1 MAQIPNG
8 AEKRTPLSHSLTEN
22 IRQMDRLLGLPTNAD
37 FVCRRLEIA
46 GRDACV
52 YFLQGMAGGERIDQ
66 FVIEPCQSAD
76 RCDSLSDLTHRTLR
90 ICECQTGEYY
100 EELVSALVYG
110 KSCLLLDGENEA
122 AMLDTRGFEKRL
134 VGKTQSESVLMGP
147 QEGFVENLRT
157 NITLIRRILHTEMLV
172 SEDMEIGTR
181 LKTRVSMMYLQGVAR
196 EETVD
201 LVRRRIL
208 SIQAPQCP
216 GSGFLKQMIEDHPGS
231 LFPQMLQTERP
242 DRTASMLS
250 DGQVALLVDGSPFAL
265 IAPVTLFHLLHSADD
280 AYLRWQ
286 NGCFLRIVRILGA
299 LLSLVLPAL
308 YLAITIHHNHMIPT
322 DLLISIAESRTK
334 VPFSVFTEI
343 LIMELSFFLI
353 NEAGTRIPTIIGPT
367 IGIVGALILGQAA
380 VAASIISPI
389 LIIIVAVTGLGG
401 YAVPYY
407 PLSLSLSTLR
417 LALAIVASLFG
428 LYGLTLCM
436 GILTARLCAL
446 QSFGVP
452 YLAPFSPHRPHNPDL
467 LFRAPIWTQSRHFFL
482 ARKKAWIKEES

>member
-1 MAQIPNG
+1 MKMHAQFHSSNG
-8 AEKRTPLSHSLTEN
+8 RRQILIAEDELIN
-22 IRQMDRLLGLPTNAD
+22 Q
-37 FVCRRLEIA
+37 EILKA
-46 GRDACV
+46 YLD
-52 YFLQGMAGGERIDQ
+52 
-66 FVIEPCQSAD
+66 
-76 RCDSLSDLTHRTLR
+76 
-90 ICECQTGEYY
+90 EYD
-100 EELVSALVYG
+100 
-110 KSCLLLDGENEA
+110 LLLAKDGLEA
-122 AMLDTRGFEKRL
+122 L
-134 VGKTQSESVLMGP
+134 S
-147 QEGFVENLRT
+147 
-157 NITLIRRILHTEMLV
+157 LIREH
-172 SEDMEIGTR
+172 G
-181 LKTRVSMMYLQGVAR
+181 
-196 EETVD
+196 
-201 LVRRRIL
+201 
-208 SIQAPQCP
+208 P
-216 GSGFLKQMIEDHPGS
+216 
-231 LFPQMLQTERP
+231 
-242 DRTASMLS
+242 
-250 DGQVALLVDGSPFAL
+250 
-265 IAPVTLFHLLHSADD
+265 
-280 AYLRWQ
+280 
-286 NGCFLRIVRILGA
+286 

-389 LIIIVAVTGLGG
+389 LIIILAVTGLGG

-407 PLSLSLSTLR
+407 PLSLSLSALR